1 MIVVMNAVRVSGE
14 QAEKFEQAFLSRPR
28 MLDKLDGFRGFE
40 LMRPQGRDEY
50 LVVTHW
56 DDHDSFQGWLK
67 SEAFREAHKGLR
79 DVQLAHASEVRI
91 YEVIDT
97 EAPAEVGAANS
108 EVAA

>member
-14 QAEKFEQAFLSRPR
+14 QAEQFEQAFLSRPR
-28 MLDKLDGFRGFE
+28 LLDKVDGFIRFE
-40 LMRPQGRDEY
+40 LLRPQGRDEY

-56 DDHDSFQGWLK
+56 RDHDAFQGWLK
-67 SEAFREAHKGLR
+67 SDAFREAHKDLR
-79 DVQLAHASEVRI
+79 NAELAHASEVRT

-97 EAPAEVGAANS
+97 ELPAEAE

>member
-14 QAEKFEQAFLSRPR
+14 QAKQFEQSFLSRPR
-28 MLDKLDGFRGFE
+28 MLDQLDGFIRFE
-40 LMRPQGRDEY
+40 LLRPQGRDEY

-56 DDHDSFQGWLK
+56 RDHDAFQAWLK
-67 SEAFREAHKGLR
+67 SDAFREAHKGLSGI
-79 DVQLAHASEVRI
+79 QLAHTSEVRT

-97 EAPAEVGAANS
+97 ELLATDV